1 MPVLLLRRL
10 QGFVRVLTELYYDRC
25 LLLLGAL
32 RAAQELSF
40 NYEPYRV

>member
-10 QGFVRVLTELYYDRC
+10 QGSSRVLIELYYDRC

-32 RAAQELSF
+32 RAAPELSF
-40 NYEPYRV
+40 NHEPYLV

>member
-1 MPVLLLRRL
+1 MPMLLLRCL
-10 QGFVRVLTELYYDRC
+10 QGLVWVLTELYYDRC

-40 NYEPYRV
+40 NHEPYRV